1 MSQSS
6 NDRLQFSIN
15 ESVWLRDDA
24 PAEEILSMALEPDI
38 TVEESWNDVTI
49 KGYLRLTGEYKPADS
64 KVLDEEGST
73 APFRTID
80 EIMETNNGTAV
91 LEHHFP
97 IDITIPADRV
107 PNLEDLF
114 VIIESFDYELAEH
127 RHIQLQADL
136 AITGLA
142 QPAANP
148 AGRSE
153 VPTPPAEAPIAA
165 QPPETPVQPPAPE
178 EAAPKPEKPEK
189 SMKKAPAAKAV
200 DKKTADPVKAAD
212 KKINVPVNTADKKA
226 TAPAQKE
233 KASKGK
239 KADAKSSE
247 TAAPSS
253 QKKEAEKAQKSAV
266 KAGGAENKKTSAD
279 KKEKSSKKSR
289 DLSDY
294 PLTDSP
300 AEFDE
305 MPTDK
310 SGIEQE
316 EPFAPFEY
324 QAFRKPEKQE
334 DTSREPQVAFSERS
348 EAPAPVPVTP
358 PAPAAPAAPAQTP
371 PEANTEQPEEEPS
384 EANSLYLTK
393 VLAGEEAEQK
403 TLVKIYIVQNGDSLE
418 SISERYKVPVTSLLR
433 KNELPTATIE
443 AGELLYIPKSAK
455 GNPNG

>member
-153 VPTPPAEAPIAA
+153 VPTPPAAAPIAA
-165 QPPETPVQPPAPE
+165 QPPEAPVQPPAPE
-178 EAAPKPEKPEK
+178 EAAPKPEKP
-189 SMKKAPAAKAV
+189 MKKAPAAK
-200 DKKTADPVKAAD
+200 TAD
-212 KKINVPVNTADKKA
+212 KKINAQVNKADKKMADPVNTADNKA

-239 KADAKSSE
+239 KADAE

-253 QKKEAEKAQKSAV
+253 QKKEAEKAQKSAA

-279 KKEKSSKKSR
+279 KKEKGGKKSR
-289 DLSDY
+289 DFSDY

-316 EPFAPFEY
+316 ESFAPFEY

-334 DTSREPQVAFSERS
+334 EASRKPQVAFSERS
-348 EAPAPVPVTP
+348 EAPAPAPVPVTP